1 MYDEKTNKFRMID
14 CDFGGLDVRG
24 NIDFSKCDMLENLS
38 LRGTDISTAKV
49 PAGVIDENTFKNCSN
64 LSAVIVSDGT
74 EIADN
79 TFLGCP
85 SLQAVYI
92 PSTVEKIGANAFDDS
107 NNITFAG
114 ESGSYA
120 ESYAKA
126 QSKPFKPG
134 LFICGNVVE
143 KSDSKDWI
151 PIENAE
157 IISGE
162 TTVATTDKNGFFVI
176 FSLENGDCSL
186 SVKAN
191 DSKTATIEA
200 TIENSPTVL
209 DLISV

>member
-1 MYDEKTNKFRMID
+1 M
-14 CDFGGLDVRG
+14 
-24 NIDFSKCDMLENLS
+24 
-38 LRGTDISTAKV
+38 
-49 PAGVIDENTFKNCSN
+49 
-64 LSAVIVSDGT
+64 
-74 EIADN
+74 
-79 TFLGCP
+79 GCP

-107 NNITFAG
+107 NNIAFAG

-120 ESYAKA
+120 ENYATA

-134 LFICGNVVE
+134 YFICGNVVK

-176 FSLENGDCSL
+176 FSIENGECSL
-186 SVKAN
+186 SVKVDGCETTSIQAVT
-191 DSKTATIEA
+191 D
-200 TIENSPTVL
+200 NSPTVL